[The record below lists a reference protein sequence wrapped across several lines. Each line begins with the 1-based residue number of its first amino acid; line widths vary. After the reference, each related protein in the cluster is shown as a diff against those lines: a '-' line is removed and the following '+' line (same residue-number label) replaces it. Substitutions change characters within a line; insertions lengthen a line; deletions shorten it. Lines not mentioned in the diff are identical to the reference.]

1 MNEESVKDSDTV
13 KDYDQRQGNLLQSCC
28 QNPRMSCCQV
38 LMSDKLCLANN
49 MRFERK
55 SETFQTESG
64 LTKN

>member
-1 MNEESVKDSDTV
+1 
-13 KDYDQRQGNLLQSCC
+13 
-28 QNPRMSCCQV
+28 MSCCQV